1 MSKWLEP
8 ANISAVS
15 HYLPRNHQPDG
26 ELRIALPEKDDFLCL
41 TFNTGEYI

>member
-8 ANISAVS
+8 ANISTVS
-15 HYLPRNHQPDG
+15 LSLPRNHQPD
-26 ELRIALPEKDDFLCL
+26 EDLRIALPEKDDFLCL